1 MLTGIA
7 SVMKAGSTKIV
18 TSTLPLVTQCAM
30 AVMDQIHVIVSCVLI
45 MQQKM
50 ILDTVNVISS
60 GAAQIVLY
68 TRHHV
73 ILFALDV

>member
-1 MLTGIA
+1 MPTGIA
-7 SVMKAGSTKIV
+7 SVMKVGSTKTV

-30 AVMDQIHVIVSCVLI
+30 AVMAQIHVIVSCVLI
-45 MQQKM
+45 MHQKM

-60 GAAQIVLY
+60 GAAQIVPY